1 MKCRVV
7 KLDIWAQIIVLYN
20 NSNGVK
26 YRKRTGVKR
35 LDEKN
40 SGKHL
45 IRLTKLEVKKLI
57 KYRVKRIDIKKR
69 DSNSAAVNIF

>member
-1 MKCRVV
+1 MLHV
-7 KLDIWAQIIVLYN
+7 YN

-26 YRKRTGVKR
+26 YRKGTGVKR

-45 IRLTKLEVKKLI
+45 IRLKTTQVKNINKIPVRL
-57 KYRVKRIDIKKR
+57 KRIDKKMR
-69 DSNSAAVNIF
+69 FKQRRGKNIPKSSVLKIL

>member
-1 MKCRVV
+1 
-7 KLDIWAQIIVLYN
+7 VLHVYN

-26 YRKRTGVKR
+26 YRKGTGVKR

-45 IRLTKLEVKKLI
+45 IRFKKTEVKKIYKIPVRL
-57 KYRVKRIDIKKR
+57 KRIDKKMR
-69 DSNSAAVNIF
+69 FKQRGGKNIRKSTGLKIL

>member
-1 MKCRVV
+1 MLHV
-7 KLDIWAQIIVLYN
+7 YN

-26 YRKRTGVKR
+26 YRKGTGVKR

-45 IRLTKLEVKKLI
+45 IRLKKLRLKTLI
-57 KYRVKRIDIKKR
+57 KYR
-69 DSNSAAVNIF
+69 FG